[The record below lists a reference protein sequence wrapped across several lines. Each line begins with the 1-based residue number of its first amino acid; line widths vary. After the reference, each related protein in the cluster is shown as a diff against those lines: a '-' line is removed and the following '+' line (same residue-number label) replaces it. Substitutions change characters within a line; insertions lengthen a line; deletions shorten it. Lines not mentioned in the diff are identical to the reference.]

1 MIRVLRL
8 ILAIVAAALYLVLG
22 IGVGTFAAMPL
33 AGALIYLAPVNCGEI
48 CYWAFIAIMYVTIFG
63 VAALIA
69 FGAFKAIR

>member
-1 MIRVLRL
+1 
-8 ILAIVAAALYLVLG
+8 
-22 IGVGTFAAMPL
+22 MPL